1 MTLKHM
7 GVSVTFKQFA
17 DKIKFCDYLRN
28 KSLNTNF
35 MTCFKFYCDAK
46 HISGRVIFFTV
57 GMKIIQYPKI
67 VSNSIIFHIEYRKNV
82 NIVQICELEKLKKGT
97 LKKVFPH
104 FKGFSTKTFPDLRGF
119 QITRYFFSPKRQ
131 RYWGTPC
138 IYFNFV
144 KSKKA
149 VHNLFAKNIIGTYV
163 PESELVLKND
173 VFWTFKY
180 VQWPNCM
187 V

>member
-82 NIVQICELEKLKKGT
+82 NIVQIFELEKLKKGT

-138 IYFNFV
+138 TITESSFTN
-144 KSKKA
+144 
-149 VHNLFAKNIIGTYV
+149 AK
-163 PESELVLKND
+163 
-173 VFWTFKY
+173 TFTL
-180 VQWPNCM
+180 P
-187 V
+187 